1 MERPLERVVIVGS
14 GNLAEA
20 LAQAVARSGL
30 QLVQLF
36 ARNAARGEAVAA
48 LAGTQWTADPARLA
62 DADIYLISVSDKAV
76 GEVAAALPL
85 PAGAVV
91 AHTAGSVPLDA
102 LPAHARR
109 AVFYPLQT
117 FTKGRSVDFSQIPL
131 FLETE
136 GESLRP
142 ALEAFARRLSHTVVW
157 ADSACR
163 AKVHL
168 AAVFACNFVNHMY
181 AVGEGIVRSAGL
193 PFDVLKP
200 LLAETAAKA
209 LDAASPADVQTGPAV
224 RNGLHTM
231 ACPRALLAAAPRL
244 DYKLVDQGNF
254 YVVFARTDAFIFDVD
269 GVMTDGGIIPTLD
282 GDFIRRYNAKDGY
295 ALGYAVKMGYKVC
308 IITGGRGKTR
318 DYRLR
323 ILGFN
328 RYYTDCMD
336 KITAMREYF
345 ADEGIDPAH
354 AIYMGD
360 DIPDLECMR
369 EVGIPVCPADA
380 AAEVIEASRYV
391 SEFRGGEGAVRD
403 IVEQVLRARGDWAK
417 NSEGVTPSSL
427 AASR

>member
-1 MERPLERVVIVGS
+1 M
-14 GNLAEA
+14 GNFKEDI
-20 LAQAVARSGL
+20 AR
-30 QLVQLF
+30 
-36 ARNAARGEAVAA
+36 
-48 LAGTQWTADPARLA
+48 T
-62 DADIYLISVSDKAV
+62 
-76 GEVAAALPL
+76 
-85 PAGAVV
+85 
-91 AHTAGSVPLDA
+91 
-102 LPAHARR
+102 
-109 AVFYPLQT
+109 
-117 FTKGRSVDFSQIPL
+117 
-131 FLETE
+131 
-136 GESLRP
+136 
-142 ALEAFARRLSHTVVW
+142 EAFILDVV
-157 ADSACR
+157 
-163 AKVHL
+163 
-168 AAVFACNFVNHMY
+168 
-181 AVGEGIVRSAGL
+181 
-193 PFDVLKP
+193 
-200 LLAETAAKA
+200 
-209 LDAASPADVQTGPAV
+209 
-224 RNGLHTM
+224 
-231 ACPRALLAAAPRL
+231 
-244 DYKLVDQGNF
+244 
-254 YVVFARTDAFIFDVD
+254 

-308 IITGGRGKTR
+308 IITGGRGKTLEN
-318 DYRLR
+318 RLR
-323 ILGFN
+323 MLGIN